1 MMRELSEGPSWLF
14 IVPADDNG
22 KVGKIA
28 RSGTDETTEKH
39 SFSSN
44 LINSSLHMLVAKKGF
59 LFHVFYTVIM

>member
-1 MMRELSEGPSWLF
+1 MERL
-14 IVPADDNG
+14 
-22 KVGKIA
+22 GKIA

-44 LINSSLHMLVAKKGF
+44 LINSSLHMLIAKKGF